1 MKALQYTVEQRTL
14 NLPDQ
19 QVVYRLYKH
28 AGVQSG
34 RRLVL
39 VHGAGVGGRDTWEM
53 LQSFL
58 TQWGEVLVP
67 DMRGTGDT
75 RYPDG
80 REHEFTVQ
88 QLVADLTALVDHLGW
103 WRFDLGGYSLGG
115 MVCMLFKQQHNDRV
129 GKQYLLESAALDRP
143 DWQTTVALR
152 ERFSDAAVHLR
163 TDNREAGIRQFL
175 DTISPNRR
183 ITEQTER
190 LTIAR
195 LGYRPEGFANALDA
209 VTKGIRNLDRE
220 AILAAQ
226 GDVSSFIGG
235 QSVELMHQ
243 LHMHLAD
250 GMPNWHYFHV
260 AGTDH
265 SLPFQK
271 PRQIARIM
279 NDELQRY
286 MTQHDQSAQT

>member
-1 MKALQYTVEQRTL
+1 MKAPQFNVEQRIL
-14 NLPDQ
+14 KLADQ
-19 QVVYRLYKH
+19 HLTYRLYRH
-28 AGVQSG
+28 PAVESG

-58 TQWGEVLVP
+58 THWSEILVP
-67 DMRGTGDT
+67 DMRGTGETHYADEQ
-75 RYPDG
+75 
-80 REHEFTVQ
+80 EHAFTVQ
-88 QLVADLTALVDHLGW
+88 ELVADLGALVDHLGW
-103 WRFDLGGYSLGG
+103 WEFDLGGYSLGG
-115 MVCMLFKQQHNDRV
+115 LVSMLYKQQHSDRV
-129 GKQYLLESAALDRP
+129 QKQFLLESAALDRP
-143 DWQTTVALR
+143 DWQSTVQLR
-152 ERFSDAAVHLR
+152 ERYSDAAVYLR
-163 TDNREAGIRQFL
+163 TDNRETGIRQFL

-195 LGYRPEGFANALDA
+195 LGQRPEGFANALDA
-209 VTKGIRNLDRE
+209 VTKAIRDVDRE
-220 AILAAQ
+220 SVLAAQ

-279 NDELQRY
+279 NAELERF
-286 MTQHDQSAQT
+286 TSRLG